1 MANKV
6 IIYSPRRLTPTE
18 RNILAYVSDHE
29 GQPCT
34 KTELACALGRARG
47 TVDRSISRLRADGL
61 ILCEPTYDENGAQL
75 ANCYRLSA
83 SGSPLVAQSI
93 S

>member
-18 RNILAYVSDHE
+18 RSIITYISEHE

-34 KTELACALGRARG
+34 KTELADSLGRARG
-47 TVDRSISRLRADGL
+47 TIDRSISRLRADGL
-61 ILCEPTYDENGAQL
+61 IVCEPTYDEHGAQR
-75 ANCYRLSA
+75 ANAYRLA
-83 SGSPLVAQSI
+83 SGGTPLVAQELG
-93 S
+93 